1 MAARNILKHHDLRH
15 TACRE
20 EILALFLSESHALAH
35 ADIEKSLDKL
45 FDRVTI
51 YRTLKTFLEK
61 QIIHKVLDDSGNLK
75 YALQHSHEHEHPHVH
90 FKCSICGLTNCLED
104 IEVPVLQ
111 LPDGYKVQNTNLLVQ
126 GVCQV
131 CNKSTIDEN

>member
-1 MAARNILKHHDLRH
+1 MRIIAKDLLTHHDLRH

-20 EILALFLSESHALAH
+20 EVLDLFLSESHALSH
-35 ADIEKSLDKL
+35 ADIEKNLEQL

-75 YALQHSHEHEHPHVH
+75 YALPHLHQHPHVH
-90 FKCSICGLTNCLED
+90 FKCHICGLTNCLE
-104 IEVPVLQ
+104 EVEIPRIQ
-111 LPDGYKVQNTNLLVQ
+111 LPAGYQIRNTDLLVQ
-126 GVCQV
+126 GVCNI
-131 CNKSTIDEN
+131 CNKEV